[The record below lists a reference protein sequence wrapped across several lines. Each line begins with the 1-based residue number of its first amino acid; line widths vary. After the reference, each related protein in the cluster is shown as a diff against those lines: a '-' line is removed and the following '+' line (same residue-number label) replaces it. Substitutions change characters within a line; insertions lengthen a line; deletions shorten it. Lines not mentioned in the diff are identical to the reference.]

1 MHRNGAGRGGVR
13 GLDLWLWL
21 LSLLAAPALHAQQA
35 PPVGI
40 TVAERTEIVEEL
52 PLSGTLTAPRTA
64 RLSPEV
70 EGRVAAIAVDA
81 GDRVAAGDTLL
92 ALDDELA
99 RLELEQAEAALR
111 EAEAEL
117 GDARRRLREARDL
130 VARQSIPKTEV
141 ETREAQVRRAAVAA
155 RRGAELAYRRAL
167 VERHTLQAPFAGVI
181 ARRLTDLGEWV
192 EPGTTVLELV
202 AVDRLRLDLQVPQ
215 SYFGRVNR
223 ETPVAVRLDALPDRA
238 LEATVNEIVPVSDPS
253 ARTFL
258 ARVRLD
264 NAPARMTPGMSARAT
279 LRIDTGRT
287 SVVVPR
293 DALIRYPDGRVTVW
307 VARHNS
313 ETHTVREQR
322 VQTGLTFGGRVEI
335 TAGLEAGT
343 PVVVRGNEALQEGQ
357 RVRVQERGS

>member
-1 MHRNGAGRGGVR
+1 MRRNGAGARCVPGPGVWV
-13 GLDLWLWL
+13 LA
-21 LSLLAAPALHAQQA
+21 LLAAPGVHAQQG
-35 PPVGI
+35 PPVGVA
-40 TVAERTEIVEEL
+40 VAERAGIIEEL
-52 PLSGTLTAPRTA
+52 PLTGTLTSPRTA

-70 EGRVAAIAVDA
+70 AGRVAAIQVDA
-81 GDRVAAGDTLL
+81 GDRVDSGETLL

-99 RLELEQAEAALR
+99 RLELDQAQAALR

-117 GDARRRLREARDL
+117 ADARRRLREARDL
-130 VARQSIPKTEV
+130 IERQSIPQTEV
-141 ETREAQVRRAAVAA
+141 ETREAQVQRMIAVVA
-155 RRGAELAYRRAL
+155 RRKAERAYRKAQ
-167 VERHTLQAPFAGVI
+167 VERHTLEAPFAGVI

-192 EPGTTVLELV
+192 EPGTAVLDLV

-215 SYFGRVNR
+215 AYFGRVGR
-223 ETPVAVRLDALPDRA
+223 GTPVAVRLDALPDRT
-238 LEATVNEIVPVSDPS
+238 LEASIGEIVPVSDPS

-264 NAPARMTPGMSARAT
+264 NAAGSMTPGMSARAT

-313 ETHTVREQR
+313 DTHTVSEQR
-322 VQTGLTFGGRVEI
+322 VQTGLTFAGQVEI
-335 TAGLEAGT
+335 VAGLEAGT
-343 PVVVRGNEALQEGQ
+343 PVVVRGNENLREGQ
-357 RVRVQERGS
+357 QVRVRERDS